1 MEHHHALI
9 NDAVVYPTLK
19 VALGKMSSALL
30 WMNHVK
36 FPDSVEPSLEA
47 PDTEFA
53 IWDLHE
59 STDADKFLDTLKELR
74 ATVYK
79 DCPGEVFPGSAGPTV
94 ENPRKYIV
102 CLGWHSI
109 EVCPPQCAV
118 PFPRMPNIVSLAIP
132 SSDQEH
138 TECDPL
144 PRYTDLPGNT

>member
-1 MEHHHALI
+1 M

-36 FPDSVEPSLEA
+36 FPESVEPSLEA
-47 PDTEFA
+47 PVTEFA

-59 STDADKFLDTLKELR
+59 STDAEKFLDTLKGLR
-74 ATVYK
+74 ATVRK

-109 EVCPPQCAV
+109 EVCHPHCAV
-118 PFPRMPNIVSLAIP
+118 AFLRITNIVSPAIP

-138 TECDPL
+138 TECDTL
-144 PRYTDLPGNT
+144 PRYTDLLGNA